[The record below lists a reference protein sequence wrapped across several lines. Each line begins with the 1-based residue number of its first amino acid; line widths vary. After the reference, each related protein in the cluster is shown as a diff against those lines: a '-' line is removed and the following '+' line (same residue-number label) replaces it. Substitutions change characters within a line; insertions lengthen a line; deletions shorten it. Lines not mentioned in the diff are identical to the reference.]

1 MKNFSL
7 FLLFLLLWKQ
17 AVTTYTKSRTETIN
31 HQPERMKNE
40 KILNK
45 RKKTPRRNGNI
56 KYNRSWFLEIFCDIN
71 LFGFVTEG

>member
-31 HQPERMKNE
+31 HEPERMKNE

-45 RKKTPRRNGNI
+45 KKKHQGGM
-56 KYNRSWFLEIFCDIN
+56 EI
-71 LFGFVTEG
+71 